1 MDADFQQKNDRQF
14 DRAER
19 FLAELG
25 RRYIILLA
33 EDVVIETPGFGNQYD
48 GTNYIPTGRLRG
60 GWDWKR
66 SPIGATSKG
75 YGADRHEDGPFSD
88 YGRETV
94 DRITLQVAG
103 RWVGGISYLENDVA
117 YGDDIVRGEGNHAH
131 IGPRDFPMATA
142 RRQATIYRQTLA
154 SMRGFR

>member
-1 MDADFQQKNDRQF
+1 MDEEFRRRNEAQF

-19 FLAELG
+19 WLQQLG
-25 RRYIILLA
+25 RTYIILLA

-60 GWDWKR
+60 GWDWRR
-66 SPIGATSKG
+66 SPLGATSKG
-75 YGADRHEDGPFSD
+75 YGAERHEDGPFSD

-94 DRITLQVAG
+94 QRITSQVTG
-103 RWVGGISYLENDVA
+103 RRISGISYLENDVA

-142 RRQATIYRQTLA
+142 RRQQTIFRRALA
-154 SMRGFR
+154 AMERI